1 MTEKPSIG
9 QVYKEVKAIRKILE
23 DLSEKGILRELGTE
37 SIGEGEGK
45 ELDETLREV
54 ERGKYVPLQKA
65 KSG

>member
-9 QVYKEVKAIRKILE
+9 RVYKEVKAIRRILE

-37 SIGEGEGK
+37 SIGEEEGK
-45 ELDETLREV
+45 ELDEALGEV
-54 ERGKYVPLQKA
+54 RRGKFVTLQKA

>member
-9 QVYKEVKAIRKILE
+9 QVYKEVKAIRRILE

-37 SIGEGEGK
+37 SIGEEEGK
-45 ELDETLREV
+45 ELDEALRDV
-54 ERGKYVPLQKA
+54 KRGKFVTLQKA